1 MQGKLPIII
10 AVLFGIIAFVGIGKY
25 LRDKA
30 QPPPT
35 RDVLVAAV
43 NKSRGQLINRSDIRI
58 QQYPA
63 DLLQGMTGFYTP
75 GNETLLAGRTLTQ
88 DIGVNNVILEGHLR
102 REMEN
107 TSAEA
112 QFTSNL
118 QIGQRAISIPLDSE
132 GMVSSFVR
140 PGDRVD
146 ILANLD
152 LPEVVEDVIQV
163 PNAMPQVITRE
174 VSRPTTAFLFQ
185 NVKVLAV
192 GDEYLQPNI
201 TAEDTGRGR
210 NAKSVTMA
218 VTPEEAQV
226 LSFAM
231 RYGNRAAMGSQSLTF
246 TLLLRR
252 ADDTSTLDDLRLVG
266 YDDFK
271 QLGELGN
278 LQLERNVRNS
288 QERSSGV
295 DAILGS
301 QNTP

>member
-10 AVLFGIIAFVGIGKY
+10 AVLFGIIAFVGIGRY

-35 RDVLVAAV
+35 TPVLVAAV
-43 NKSRGQLINRSDIRI
+43 NKSRGQVLNRSDIRME
-58 QQYPA
+58 QVPA
-63 DLLQGMTGFYTP
+63 SLLQGMTGYYTP
-75 GNETLLAGRTLTQ
+75 GNESLISGQMLTQ
-88 DIGVNNVILEGHLR
+88 DIGANNVILEGHLR
-102 REMEN
+102 RDDDT

-112 QFTSNL
+112 QFTANL
-118 QIGQRAISIPLDSE
+118 QPGQRAISIPLDST
-132 GMVSSFVR
+132 GMVASFVR

-163 PNAMPQVITRE
+163 PNAMPQVIKRE
-174 VSRPTTAFLFQ
+174 ISRPTTAFLFQ
-185 NVKVLAV
+185 NVRVLAV
-192 GDEYLQPNI
+192 GNEFLQPNI
-201 TAEDTGRGR
+201 TAKETGSGR
-210 NAKSVTMA
+210 NARSVTMA
-218 VTPEEAQV
+218 VTPQEAQI

-231 RYGNRAAMGSQSLTF
+231 RYGNRTAMGSDELTF

-252 ADDTSTLDDLRLVG
+252 PDDTTTLDDLRLVG

-271 QLGELGN
+271 ELGELGN

-288 QERSSGV
+288 QERTLGV
-295 DAILGS
+295 DAILGT